1 MSRFGY
7 YVGQIKFKIINS
19 EWKKIGM
26 ISGSLI
32 ILVLI
37 GVIILN
43 KYIIQPKKINNNYV
57 MNDEYIEKGRK
68 GLAKDSPAKLYLFYL
83 TWCPDCHFAIKQW
96 DALQGYLA
104 LLFDSSLIHL
114 EKIECEER
122 PEMCERFNIEHYPK
136 VKMVKHGKTID
147 FEGIIT
153 KESLEEFIRLE
164 NPEMV
169 IKKE

>member
-1 MSRFGY
+1 MSRFDY
-7 YVGQIKFKIINS
+7 YVGQIKFKIINL

-57 MNDEYIEKGRK
+57 MNDEYIEKG
-68 GLAKDSPAKLYLFYL
+68 LAKDSSVKLYLFYQ
-83 TWCPDCHFAIKQW
+83 TWCPECHLAIKQW

-114 EKIECEER
+114 EKIICDER
-122 PEMCERFNIEHYPK
+122 PEMCDKFNIEHYPK

-164 NPEMV
+164 NPEIV